1 VIHQIVFWV
10 ATILM
15 LPPIG
20 WYYLMSQVVG
30 RDSAFESTSQMLSL
44 LPGRCGNLL
53 RVAFYARVL
62 ERCES
67 TATICFGSVL
77 SKVAS
82 RIGSHVY
89 IGPYCQLGLV
99 TIGDETLLGPSV
111 QIPSGPHTHT
121 FDRLDVPIR
130 NQRGALQRVEIGADC
145 WIGAGSIVMANVG
158 TQSVIAAGSVVTK
171 SIPEKSVAVGVPAKV
186 IKTRT

>member
-1 VIHQIVFWV
+1 MMLGISTVIV
-10 ATILM
+10 
-15 LPPIG
+15 LPVLV
-20 WYYLMSQVVG
+20 WYYIYSLAIG
-30 RDSAFESTSQMLSL
+30 RDSALEGASQLLSI
-44 LPGRCGNLL
+44 LPGRCGNLVRL
-53 RVAFYARVL
+53 AFYARVL

-67 TATICFGSVL
+67 TATICFGSVF
-77 SKVAS
+77 SKVAC

>member
-1 VIHQIVFWV
+1 MMLGISTVIV
-10 ATILM
+10 
-15 LPPIG
+15 LPVLV
-20 WYYLMSQVVG
+20 WYYIYSLAIG
-30 RDSAFESTSQMLSL
+30 RDSALEGASQLLSI
-44 LPGRCGNLL
+44 LPGRCGNMVRL
-53 RVAFYARVL
+53 AFYARVL

-99 TIGDETLLGPSV
+99 TIGDDTLLGPSV

-171 SIPEKSVAVGVPAKV
+171 SRPEKSVAVGVPAKV